1 MKLAGTALLWF
12 PTSADTQ
19 TVKPLDLDKLEELV
33 NEKIQAAT
41 PVSVT
46 VYEEGDTQLQK
57 VSKNTGKAR
66 HPDLL
71 ISLKEE

>member
-1 MKLAGTALLWF
+1 
-12 PTSADTQ
+12 
-19 TVKPLDLDKLEELV
+19 LDKLEELV

>member
-1 MKLAGTALLWF
+1 MKLAGTTLLWF

-33 NEKIQAAT
+33 NEKIRAAT
-41 PVSVT
+41 PVTVT
-46 VYEEGDTQLQK
+46 VYEEDDTELKK

-66 HPDLL
+66 YPELVT
-71 ISLKEE
+71 SLKV